1 MDVKACSPPDK
12 RERDCIFFSGGLANI
27 SNPDCNGSS
36 EPMSFNSALPPL
48 NNLVKI
54 FLKLS
59 LTSSKLLRNLFLP
72 SLFSSVIPSSNFLI
86 ARDKSSFSF
95 CISKSL
101 DLSSLISISA
111 LKFTAPKFSL
121 SRTSLSTL
129 ASNE

>member
-54 FLKLS
+54 LLKFS

-72 SLFSSVIPSSNFLI
+72 SLFNSDIPSSNFLI
-86 ARDKSSFSF
+86 VTHHRLTMAKMNNLLGVTMEEKG
-95 CISKSL
+95 ISKLLSV
-101 DLSSLISISA
+101 DLEKAVEI
-111 LKFTAPKFSL
+111 KE
-121 SRTSLSTL
+121 
-129 ASNE
+129 AS

>member
-72 SLFSSVIPSSNFLI
+72 SLFSSVIPSSNFLLQG
-86 ARDKSSFSF
+86 
-95 CISKSL
+95 ISL
-101 DLSSLISISA
+101 LFHFA
-111 LKFTAPKFSL
+111 FLKV
-121 SRTSLSTL
+121 
-129 ASNE
+129 